1 MEVSHE
7 YFPRPFVIKEGLFS
21 FKQDKMWFDKF
32 LATYGRSDIRLDGF
46 LENVINYVLSD
57 NGKLKGNFNLSAGF
71 ISVDEF
77 TAFSTPGNDKKQT
90 LTVST
95 DTVAVKGS
103 GVVMIPAN
111 LDLIIKAD
119 AKKVSYNGLDIR
131 DFTGGLAISN
141 AQVHLSETAFT
152 LIGCAVNMDGLYG
165 NTSATRDFFEYHIL
179 AKDFDVKRAYNEVK
193 LFHDLAPSAAKAQ
206 GIISI
211 DYNLKGRLNADMYPI
226 YPSLSGG
233 GVLSVK
239 NVKLKG
245 LKLFNA
251 VSSKT
256 EKQDIK
262 DPDLSKID
270 FKTTIKNNLITL
282 ERVKFKT
289 SGFRIRLEGQTSF
302 DGKINLK
309 MRLGLPPLGIIG
321 IPMRVTGSSENPNI
335 KLGKS
340 DKDELVET
348 EDKEP

>member
-1 MEVSHE
+1 
-7 YFPRPFVIKEGLFS
+7 
-21 FKQDKMWFDKF
+21 
-32 LATYGRSDIRLDGF
+32 
-46 LENVINYVLSD
+46 
-57 NGKLKGNFNLSAGF
+57 
-71 ISVDEF
+71 
-77 TAFSTPGNDKKQT
+77 
-90 LTVST
+90 
-95 DTVAVKGS
+95 
-103 GVVMIPAN
+103 
-111 LDLIIKAD
+111 
-119 AKKVSYNGLDIR
+119 
-131 DFTGGLAISN
+131 
-141 AQVHLSETAFT
+141 
-152 LIGCAVNMDGLYG
+152 MDGLYG